1 MKLRPY
7 QNNDLQRLRES
18 YRAGFRSP
26 LLVAP
31 TGYGKTVLFCY
42 VAAGVAS
49 RRKRVAILCHR
60 VELID
65 QTIAAL
71 KNMGLT
77 CGVIADGYEQ
87 DLTENIQVAS
97 VWTLKNRLYS
107 VIDPDLV
114 IIDEAHHCTLGNT
127 WGAIL
132 KHWGNAKRLGV
143 TATPIRTSGEGLGDI
158 FDTMVVGP
166 NTDEL
171 IKQGYLTPVKVYA
184 PTQPDLK
191 GIARKAGDYSPTELE
206 DRMTRSSLTGDAIT
220 QIGRAH
226 V

>member
-1 MKLRPY
+1 MTKICERLVCLDCHYLSTSLGVIVKLRPY
-7 QNNDLQRLRES
+7 QNNDLQRLREA

-132 KHWGNAKRLGV
+132 KHWQNAKRLGDRKS
-143 TATPIRTSGEGLGDI
+143 TRLNSSHTDI
-158 FDTMVVGP
+158 
-166 NTDEL
+166 
-171 IKQGYLTPVKVYA
+171 
-184 PTQPDLK
+184 
-191 GIARKAGDYSPTELE
+191 S
-206 DRMTRSSLTGDAIT
+206 RMPSSA
-220 QIGRAH
+220 
-226 V
+226 